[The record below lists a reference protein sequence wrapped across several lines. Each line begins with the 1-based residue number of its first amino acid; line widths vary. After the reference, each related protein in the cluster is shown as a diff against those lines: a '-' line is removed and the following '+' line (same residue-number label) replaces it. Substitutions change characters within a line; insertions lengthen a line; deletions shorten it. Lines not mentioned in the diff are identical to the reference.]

1 MVDFI
6 TAIAGACG
14 VAFGAAVQAVVA
26 WLNNKATHEENSVDM
41 LREAQTELKD
51 TMADMNLLWEHNRA
65 LIDHI
70 YRGAPPPPPNP
81 PEGLF
86 KHDN

>member
-1 MVDFI
+1 
-6 TAIAGACG
+6 
-14 VAFGAAVQAVVA
+14 
-26 WLNNKATHEENSVDM
+26 
-41 LREAQTELKD
+41 
-51 TMADMNLLWEHNRA
+51 MADMNLLWEHNRA

>member
-1 MVDFI
+1 MDFI

-26 WLNNKATHEENSVDM
+26 WLNNKATHEENSADM
-41 LREAQTELKD
+41 LHEAQTELKD
-51 TMADMNLLWEHNRA
+51 TLGDMNLLWEHNHA
-65 LIDHI
+65 IDHI